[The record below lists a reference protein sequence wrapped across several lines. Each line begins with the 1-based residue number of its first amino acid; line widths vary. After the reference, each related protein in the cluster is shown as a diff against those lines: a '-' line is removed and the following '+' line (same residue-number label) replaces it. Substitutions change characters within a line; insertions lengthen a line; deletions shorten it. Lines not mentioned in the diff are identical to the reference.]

1 MLDEMT
7 LRKITAVAEHLC
19 GYEDDPWQGLEEMPS
34 ELSRFIETFNHGAS
48 KRVALFNDCDYVLKW
63 DRMCEETGGYDFD
76 EAGEE
81 ARLYNEAVKSGL
93 GEVFPETF
101 VLMTNTNGVC
111 FTIQK
116 RIDFCYTDYEYT
128 KNKRTNGK
136 KYELLDCLL
145 EKVFKEEAGREER
158 NNAFDIWEGI
168 SDRPV
173 CTDWVALIVYFFG
186 MQFFLDLMDFCE
198 ENAIND
204 LHYSNIGFLNNKPI
218 IFDFCGYHRE
228 DDSF

>member
-1 MLDEMT
+1 MLDEKT

-34 ELSRFIETFNHGAS
+34 ELSRFVETFASGAS
-48 KRVALFNDCDYVLKW
+48 KRVALFHDCDYVLKW
-63 DRMCEETGGYDFD
+63 DRMSEETGCYDFN

-81 ARLYNEAVKSGL
+81 ALLYNEAVKCGL
-93 GEVFPETF
+93 GEMFPETSI
-101 VLMTNTNGVC
+101 LMTNTNGVC

-116 RIDFCYTDYEYT
+116 RIDFCYTDYEYGE
-128 KNKRTNGK
+128 NKRINGE
-136 KYELLDCLL
+136 KYQLLGCLL
-145 EKVFKEEAGREER
+145 EKVFKEESGREER
-158 NNAFDIWEGI
+158 NNAFGIWEDF
-168 SDRPV
+168 SDKPV

-198 ENAIND
+198 ENEIND

-218 IFDFCGYHRE
+218 ILDFCGYHR
-228 DDSF
+228 